1 MGDMVVIIRDVGP
14 RLSGYLEQG
23 NVDQVFKCYARAGV
37 HTRAGWWEQ
46 A

>member
-1 MGDMVVIIRDVGP
+1 MGDMVVTIRDVGP

-23 NVDQVFKCYARAGV
+23 NVDQIFKCYARAGV